1 MTKAGHRG
9 TGGRGHGK
17 TAWALVLA
25 AFFPTLAGCPATLGG
40 VRPRIVPL
48 PGSIV
53 RTVDI
58 SADSATRALAAALA
72 LHHVPIAAVAPAEG
86 YVESVWYDAAEGVPR
101 SPDAGPM
108 ANIVKLRFFSDPTA
122 GHARV
127 VGEVVRRVIVDP
139 SLPERELERIV
150 PEGHPGRALLEM
162 VLAAGL
168 GLPRPAQEP
177 VRRN

>member
-1 MTKAGHRG
+1 
-9 TGGRGHGK
+9 
-17 TAWALVLA
+17 
-25 AFFPTLAGCPATLGG
+25 
-40 VRPRIVPL
+40 
-48 PGSIV
+48 
-53 RTVDI
+53 
-58 SADSATRALAAALA
+58 
-72 LHHVPIAAVAPAEG
+72 
-86 YVESVWYDAAEGVPR
+86 
-101 SPDAGPM
+101 M